1 TETGITLR
9 IGLFFDGTGNNL
21 GNSALTAQCQR
32 DDRELYDA
40 QSLDSLVDHCKRYGF
55 KDMSPEGLFETAP
68 DNSYGNAASNV
79 ALLYDLYIDNAADQ
93 MPADSQRGA
102 IKVYV
107 EGIGTQ
113 SEGRDNLYS
122 QATGQGSSG
131 VTARVR
137 QSPILIEEQIKFF
150 QDTNPDAKIRTLE
163 FDIFGFSRGAASA
176 RHFANEVL
184 KPGGGVLAQVLGP
197 ARLGLPAD
205 FDWARDVQ
213 INFIGLFD
221 TVAAINAP
229 TKGDFSV
236 NDYNPGVN
244 LYLPADC
251 ARKVLHITARD
262 EKRWQFAL
270 NRVFPGHEEL
280 ALPGVH
286 SNIGGGYRPQQ
297 QERLLLTKPEVTV
310 VTPRRP
316 LEHSPAWQRALK
328 EADRLMGRGL
338 PGSGELRPIAWRA
351 AQPKHE
357 RGMVPSERWMVAVAM
372 DRKVYGDLSKVALRA
387 MHEAAVKFE
396 VPFEPLED
404 DPRFV
409 LPKDLAPIAEKLLAY
424 ARGASNR
431 LTHEEERHLLGRYIH
446 TSAHWVPT
454 AGLLLN
460 KPANQRLAY
469 NQRPQEGYPE

>member
-1 TETGITLR
+1 
-9 IGLFFDGTGNNL
+9 
-21 GNSALTAQCQR
+21 
-32 DDRELYDA
+32 
-40 QSLDSLVDHCKRYGF
+40 
-55 KDMSPEGLFETAP
+55 
-68 DNSYGNAASNV
+68 
-79 ALLYDLYIDNAADQ
+79 
-93 MPADSQRGA
+93 
-102 IKVYV
+102 
-107 EGIGTQ
+107 
-113 SEGRDNLYS
+113 
-122 QATGQGSSG
+122 
-131 VTARVR
+131 
-137 QSPILIEEQIKFF
+137 
-150 QDTNPDAKIRTLE
+150 LE

-184 KPGGGVLAQVLGP
+184 KPEGGVLAQVLGP
-197 ARLGLPAD
+197 ARLGLPPD

-244 LYLPADC
+244 LYLPAGC

-316 LEHSPAWQRALK
+316 LEHSRAWQQALR

-338 PGSGELRPIAWRA
+338 PGDGELRPIAWRTG
-351 AQPKHE
+351 QPRHE

-372 DRKVYGDLSKVALRA
+372 DRKVYGDLSKVALQA

-396 VPFEPLED
+396 VPLKA
-404 DPRFV
+404 
-409 LPKDLAPIAEKLLAY
+409 LPAEAAFQLPDDLAPIAEKLLAY

-460 KPANQRLAY
+460 KPANQRLA
-469 NQRPQEGYPE
+469 

>member
-1 TETGITLR
+1 
-9 IGLFFDGTGNNL
+9 
-21 GNSALTAQCQR
+21 
-32 DDRELYDA
+32 
-40 QSLDSLVDHCKRYGF
+40 
-55 KDMSPEGLFETAP
+55 M
-68 DNSYGNAASNV
+68 
-79 ALLYDLYIDNAADQ
+79 
-93 MPADSQRGA
+93 
-102 IKVYV
+102 
-107 EGIGTQ
+107 
-113 SEGRDNLYS
+113 
-122 QATGQGSSG
+122 
-131 VTARVR
+131 
-137 QSPILIEEQIKFF
+137 
-150 QDTNPDAKIRTLE
+150 
-163 FDIFGFSRGAASA
+163 
-176 RHFANEVL
+176 
-184 KPGGGVLAQVLGP
+184 LGP

-229 TKGDFSV
+229 LKGDFSV

-262 EKRWQFAL
+262 ERRWQFAL

-297 QERLLLTKPEVTV
+297 TERLLLTKPEVTV

-372 DRKVYGDLSKVALRA
+372 DRTVYGDLSKVALRA

-396 VPFEPLED
+396 VPLKALPADAAFQLPD
-404 DPRFV
+404 DLV
-409 LPKDLAPIAEKLLAY
+409 PIAEKLLDY

-431 LTHEEERHLLGRYIH
+431 LTHEEERHLMGRYIH

-454 AGLLLN
+454 VGLLLN
-460 KPANQRLAY
+460 KPTNQRLAY

>member
-1 TETGITLR
+1 
-9 IGLFFDGTGNNL
+9 
-21 GNSALTAQCQR
+21 